1 MSSITSGTVVSAFK
15 QTRIYTEDEIKEIQ
29 RKKNLE
35 IKNKNNKISK
45 NNRTTEALVYDRS
58 EQ

>member
-1 MSSITSGTVVSAFK
+1 MSNITSGTVISAFK

-35 IKNKNNKISK
+35 MKNKNNKISK
-45 NNRTTEALVYDRS
+45 NNRTIEALIVYDRPK
-58 EQ
+58 